1 MAYTVKLGNITEI
14 ECDVIVN
21 SLGINGSV
29 YGRLCE
35 SIIKAANSSEIKNYI
50 DSKTN
55 SPVGFIYE
63 TNGGDLPC
71 KKLYHIVTPH
81 KFMDD
86 DNNTLLRQA
95 YQDIIDNKYYC
106 RTLKFE
112 ATKPNSLGKT
122 KSERSIDK
130 FRS

>member
-35 SIIKAANSSEIKNYI
+35 SIIEAANSPDIKNYI

-55 SPVGFIYE
+55 NPVGVIYDTE
-63 TNGGDLPC
+63 AGDLPC
-71 KKLYHIVTPH
+71 KKLFHVVFVGLNHFLYHLTAH
-81 KFMDD
+81 GTCF
-86 DNNTLLRQA
+86 
-95 YQDIIDNKYYC
+95 
-106 RTLKFE
+106 FG
-112 ATKPNSLGKT
+112 S
-122 KSERSIDK
+122 
-130 FRS
+130 